1 VLITQGASGVRLIT
15 QDFDISL
22 KPERDVRV
30 VDVTFTGDSVVAD
43 HSLLVGSGQSV
54 SDNLQL
60 LNNTGAET
68 VQKAKT
74 QI

>member
-1 VLITQGASGVRLIT
+1 LIT